1 MRGVNEENDLQLKKF
16 LIVKQILVTFLLQ
29 NHLPVAGASRLETK
43 RVKFWFLFVGGK
55 ANGGY

>member
-1 MRGVNEENDLQLKKF
+1 MNEENDLQLKKF

-43 RVKFWFLFVGGK
+43 RVKFCFLFVGGK
-55 ANGGY
+55 TNGGY